1 MVAVLQRVSK
11 GNVTVGDKSVN
22 EIGMGLVVLLG
33 VFDGDE
39 ERETELL
46 ANKTVNLRIFNDAA
60 GKMNRSLIEVGGEAL
75 VISQFTLCADY
86 RKGRRPNFLRAAK
99 PEKAEQL
106 YMRFVDRI
114 RESGVTV
121 KTGEFGAMMEVE
133 LINSGPVTITLDT
146 EVFQKA

>member
-1 MVAVLQRVSK
+1 MVAVLQRVSR
-11 GNVTVGDKSVN
+11 GNVAVGNKTVN
-22 EIGMGLVVLLG
+22 EIGTGLVVLLG
-33 VFDGDE
+33 VFEGDE
-39 ERETELL
+39 EREAELL
-46 ANKTVNLRIFNDAA
+46 ADKTVNLRIFNDAA

-99 PEKAEQL
+99 PEKAENL
-106 YMRFVDRI
+106 YMRYVDRI
-114 RESGVTV
+114 KESGVNV

-146 EVFQKA
+146 EVLRKA

>member
-146 EVFQKA
+146 EVLQKG

>member
-1 MVAVLQRVSK
+1 MVAVLQRVSR
-11 GNVTVGDKSVN
+11 GNVAVGNKTVN

-33 VFDGDE
+33 VFKGDE
-39 ERETELL
+39 EREAELL
-46 ANKTVNLRIFNDAA
+46 ADKTVNLRIFNDAA

-99 PEKAEQL
+99 PEKAENL
-106 YMRFVDRI
+106 YMRYVDRI
-114 RESGVTV
+114 KESGVNV

-146 EVFQKA
+146 ERLRKA

>member
-1 MVAVLQRVSK
+1 MVAVLQRVSR
-11 GNVTVGDKSVN
+11 GNVAVGNKTVN

-33 VFDGDE
+33 VFEGDE
-39 ERETELL
+39 EREAELL
-46 ANKTVNLRIFNDAA
+46 ADKTVNLRIFNDAA

-99 PEKAEQL
+99 PEKAENL
-106 YMRFVDRI
+106 YMRYVDRI
-114 RESGVTV
+114 NESGVNV

-146 EVFQKA
+146 EVLRKA

>member
-1 MVAVLQRVSK
+1 MVAVLQRVSQ
-11 GNVTVGDKSVN
+11 GNVAVGDNLLN

-33 VFDGDE
+33 VFEGDE
-39 ERETELL
+39 ERETKIL
-46 ANKTVNLRIFNDAA
+46 ADKTVNLRIFNDAA

-99 PEKAEQL
+99 PEKAEKL
-106 YMRFVDRI
+106 YMRYVDRI
-114 RESGVTV
+114 RETGVDV

-146 EVFQKA
+146 EMLQKV

>member
-1 MVAVLQRVSK
+1 MVAVLQRVTRGS
-11 GNVTVGDKSVN
+11 VAVGDKTVN
-22 EIGMGLVVLLG
+22 EIGTGLVVLLG
-33 VFDGDE
+33 VFEGDE
-39 ERETELL
+39 EREAELL
-46 ANKTVNLRIFNDAA
+46 ADKTVNLRIFNDAA

-99 PEKAEQL
+99 PEKAENL
-106 YMRFVDRI
+106 YMRYVDRI
-114 RESGVTV
+114 KESGVNV

-146 EVFQKA
+146 EGLRKA

>member
-1 MVAVLQRVSK
+1 MVAVLQRVSR
-11 GNVTVGDKSVN
+11 GNVAVGNKTVN

-33 VFDGDE
+33 VFEGDE
-39 ERETELL
+39 EKEAELL
-46 ANKTVNLRIFNDAA
+46 ADKTVNLRIFNDAA

-99 PEKAEQL
+99 PEKAENL
-106 YMRFVDRI
+106 YMRYVDRI
-114 RESGVTV
+114 KESGVNV

-146 EVFQKA
+146 EVLRKA